1 MKGPKPN
8 VFEKIV
14 LAIGVAII
22 LFGYALVHR
31 TVALEGFN
39 TETIQMIFLWLI
51 LVTMIILLAVNENI
65 KEELKQVIEMQLNE
79 VREFRRDIK
88 RR

>member
-22 LFGYALVHR
+22 LFGYALVHK

-39 TETIQMIFLWLI
+39 TATIHLVFLWLI
-51 LVTMIILLAVNENI
+51 LVTLIILLAVNENI
-65 KEELKQVIEMQLNE
+65 KEELKQIIEVQLDE
-79 VREFRRDIK
+79 IRQFRKEIK